1 LHHGYYGTLIIIMR
15 LLSATS
21 FEDMIALYLK
31 AELTGRFGGE
41 IEALLEREKASR
53 SVIES
58 PDITDAADNALRR
71 RILAG
76 YRAYVFDDL
85 PEHVQWH
92 RALLTRDDVAQV
104 RYMDYSYWNEL
115 SNHTRLPSVAAEV
128 VRSGREVFGV
138 SNEGFLQAAQ
148 ALREGAHFPELIVV
162 AESPDSPL
170 TVLEGHKRLTA
181 YLLAPECLPE
191 ELPVIVG
198 FAPECARI

>member
-1 LHHGYYGTLIIIMR
+1 MR

-21 FEDMIALYLK
+21 FDDMIALYLK

-41 IEALLEREKASR
+41 IEALVEQEKASR
-53 SVIES
+53 AVVER
-58 PDITDAADNALRR
+58 PDTANAADNTLRR

-76 YRAYVFDDL
+76 YRAYVFEDL
-85 PEHVQWH
+85 PEQVQWH
-92 RALLTRDDVAQV
+92 RAILTRDDVARV

-128 VRSGREVFGV
+128 IRSGREVFGV

-148 ALREGAHFPELIVV
+148 ALRDGAHFPELIVV
-162 AESPDSPL
+162 AESLGSPL
-170 TVLEGHKRLTA
+170 TLLEGHKRLTA

-191 ELPVIVG
+191 ELPVLIG